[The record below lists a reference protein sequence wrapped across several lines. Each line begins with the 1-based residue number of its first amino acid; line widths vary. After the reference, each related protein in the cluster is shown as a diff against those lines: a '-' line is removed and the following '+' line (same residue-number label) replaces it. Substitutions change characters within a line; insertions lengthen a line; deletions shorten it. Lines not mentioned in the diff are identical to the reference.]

1 MMNCPVLRVSSN
13 EGKYSEYPLKRGLNL
28 IGRSYSKLV
37 PDENYH
43 YIGIITEDTKISRKH
58 CFIEW
63 EINDNQESF
72 LLLYD
77 NISING
83 TMLKGF
89 KKEIL
94 DKDDMI
100 YLINQD
106 EIILGDKA
114 LLILDYLLKF
124 KGDYVSTQN
133 LEKGAYTLPNT
144 KGGFLLLSK
153 YPARFVYI
161 HYNNFC

>member
-1 MMNCPVLRVSSN
+1 MNCPVLRVSSN

-106 EIILGDKA
+106 EIILGDTSIFVHIP
-114 LLILDYLLKF
+114 L
-124 KGDYVSTQN
+124 
-133 LEKGAYTLPNT
+133 TLPMNKAIIIQKEEDKVKT
-144 KGGFLLLSK
+144 IIWESK
-153 YPARFVYI
+153 RTI
-161 HYNNFC
+161 K